1 VVPAPLL
8 NTVSAPVKRGER
20 ANRPGEPLNVG
31 LAVFGLGPQ
40 AKEEVRS
47 VLLDYYAYAGE
58 HAERI
63 ADSAMLSVEAI
74 RDTVA
79 AFESAGCQHLI
90 LASAVPDPAQ
100 VELLATAVRPKRV
113 PTGVR

>member
-1 VVPAPLL
+1 
-8 NTVSAPVKRGER
+8 
-20 ANRPGEPLNVG
+20 
-31 LAVFGLGPQ
+31 
-40 AKEEVRS
+40 

-63 ADSAMLSVEAI
+63 AESALLSVEAI

-79 AFESAGCQHLI
+79 AFESAGCQRLI

-100 VELLATAVRPKRV
+100 ADLLAAAIRPDHA
-113 PTGVR
+113 TGGVR